1 MRATCKKD
9 MWISDAAYVVVS
21 RNGPANRFLIR
32 SSRAMPTG
40 NRTTVLGSGAGTGPA
55 IAWVSDNAVK
65 TKWVSGVSVSSDT
78 PIVPVQSTMVL

>member
-1 MRATCKKD
+1 

-21 RNGPANRFLIR
+21 RNGRANRFLIR
-32 SSRAMPTG
+32 SSSAIPAG
-40 NRTTVLGSGAGTGPA
+40 NRMTVAGSGARTGPA
-55 IAWVSDNAVK
+55 IASVSDNAVK